1 MIIWLLQQRIKVLI
15 KSKTLKHK
23 MNCLV
28 YSNQVTI
35 KDCDETKNLKATN
48 ELKSATKNIIAFFNK
63 NKFAFAKQNYKE
75 GIEF

>member
-1 MIIWLLQQRIKVLI
+1 
-15 KSKTLKHK
+15 